1 MSWRWKTLHVMWMIK
16 PLAHRLWPTGFTRIR
31 TQGAEHGCGSSK
43 KPMAK
48 GFTKHKELC
57 QFFFHDT
64 WWGGYHGENG
74 RNLWLPRLEPN
85 LLGRLEPKSIDASM
99 QVGIRRENGALTVE
113 SILRCHE
120 LGAEAVIDDHESR
133 WGCVPT
139 PLVTVF
145 NAPCFVASDRFLG
158 YQKLRS
164 LITLFR
170 QQEEKSQERSS
181 IRCDRRS

>member
-1 MSWRWKTLHVMWMIK
+1 VSWRWKTLHVMWMIK
-16 PLAHRLWPTGFTRIR
+16 LLAHRLWPTCFTRIR
-31 TQGAEHGCGSSK
+31 SQGAEHGCGSSK

-120 LGAEAVIDDHESR
+120 LGAGAVIDDHESR
-133 WGCVPT
+133 WGLCAHSSGHD
-139 PLVTVF
+139 F
-145 NAPCFVASDRFLG
+145 QRSMFCG
-158 YQKLRS
+158 IRS
-164 LITLFR
+164 LPWITEIAESDHSL
-170 QQEEKSQERSS
+170 
-181 IRCDRRS
+181 